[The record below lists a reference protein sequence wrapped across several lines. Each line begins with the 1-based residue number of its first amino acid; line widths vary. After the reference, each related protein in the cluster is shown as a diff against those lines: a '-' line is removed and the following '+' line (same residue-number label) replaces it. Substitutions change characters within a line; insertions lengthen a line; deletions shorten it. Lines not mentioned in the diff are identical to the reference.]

1 MTEYPR
7 SPCPIASTLDI
18 LGDKWTLVVVRDLL
32 LGKSR
37 YGEFLNSPE
46 GISTNILADRLKALE
61 NAGLVSKAP
70 SGSSETRN
78 AYTLTEKGEAL
89 LPVLQEMCRWG
100 NRFLPGTWVP
110 PAFFMER
117 RIDPDRQ

>member
-7 SPCPIASTLDI
+7 SPCPIASTLDT

-32 LGKSR
+32 VGKSR
-37 YGEFLNSPE
+37 YGEFLDSPE
-46 GISTNILADRLKALE
+46 GLSTNILADRLKTLE
-61 NAGLVSKAP
+61 NSGLVSKAP
-70 SGSSETRN
+70 YGNSETRN

-110 PAFFMER
+110 PTFFMER
-117 RIDPDRQ
+117 RIDNEPA